1 MRMYTTTQRVEDAKS
16 SKTQMTKTVVDR
28 ERLVKDLDKIQ
39 HIATLFGSDGINEI
53 IAHLLD
59 ERTDAFTSTDTYVE
73 TASKEHLVENGEM
86 KLIAN
91 DIRDIHGVKDEK
103 GRPRLSDAQKLTKLS
118 GKEYQPPTK
127 QDIKQEPKTE
137 PQQPKP
143 DTLSTIAGVS

>member
-1 MRMYTTTQRVEDAKS
+1 
-16 SKTQMTKTVVDR
+16 MTKTVVDR

-59 ERTDAFTSTDTYVE
+59 ERTEAFTNPDIYVKGAQAE
-73 TASKEHLVENGEM
+73 QPLNGEM

-91 DIRDIHGVKDEK
+91 DIRDIRGVKDVQ

-118 GKEYQPPTK
+118 GKEYVPKQK
-127 QDIKQEPKTE
+127 QDVKQEPKTN
-137 PQQPKP
+137 
-143 DTLSTIAGVS
+143 LS